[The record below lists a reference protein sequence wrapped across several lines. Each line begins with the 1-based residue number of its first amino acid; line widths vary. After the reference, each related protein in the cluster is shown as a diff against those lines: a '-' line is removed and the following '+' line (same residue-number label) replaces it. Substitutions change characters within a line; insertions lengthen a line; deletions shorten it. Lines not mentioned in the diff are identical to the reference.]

1 MLLETE
7 ASPTWFRIA
16 VVSHVPNQHK
26 IKIYI
31 ENAQKCDLC
40 ETEGK

>member
-16 VVSHVPNQHK
+16 AVSHVSNQHK
-26 IKIYI
+26 SKIYI
-31 ENAQKCDLC
+31 ENAKKCDLC